1 MIYVI
6 KTIFEED
13 YYSVKKETFEI
24 EGSSVDQ
31 LTVDLNF
38 DDFPELPTL
47 KIYLMFLKDLEKEL
61 NGVSVLQYYL
71 PFTVG
76 DQNTEVLQNKII
88 TINKRLFLGHLGLN
102 EQNVYL
108 KYCQTI
114 HNTDQDTL
122 RVLILNTLSAIKF
135 QFTSNISEF

>member
-1 MIYVI
+1 MIDVI

-122 RVLILNTLSAIKF
+122 RVLILNALSAIKF

>member
-1 MIYVI
+1 MIDTI
-6 KTIFEED
+6 KNLLKED
-13 YYSVKKETFEI
+13 FYAVEKETFKI
-24 EGSSVDQ
+24 EGSSVEQ
-31 LTVDLNF
+31 LAVELNF
-38 DDFPELPTL
+38 DDNPELPTL
-47 KIYLMFLKDLEKEL
+47 KIYLMFLKDIEKEL
-61 NGVSVLQYYL
+61 NGISVLQYYF

-76 DQNTEVLQNKII
+76 DQNREVLQNKII

-114 HNTDQDTL
+114 YNTDLETL
-122 RVLILNTLSAIKF
+122 RVLILNTLSSIKF

>member
-1 MIYVI
+1 MIDVI

-76 DQNTEVLQNKII
+76 DQNTEVLQKKII

>member
-1 MIYVI
+1 MIDVI

-47 KIYLMFLKDLEKEL
+47 KIYLMFLKNLEKEL

>member
-1 MIYVI
+1 MIDVI

-47 KIYLMFLKDLEKEL
+47 KIYLMFLKNLEKEL

-102 EQNVYL
+102 EQNIYL

>member
-1 MIYVI
+1 MIDTI
-6 KTIFEED
+6 KNLLKED
-13 YYSVKKETFEI
+13 FYDVEKETFEI
-24 EGSSVDQ
+24 EGSSVEQ
-31 LTVDLNF
+31 LAVELNF
-38 DDFPELPTL
+38 DDIPELPSL
-47 KIYLMFLKDLEKEL
+47 KIYLMFLKDIEKEL
-61 NGVSVLQYYL
+61 NGVSVLQYYF

-76 DQNTEVLQNKII
+76 DQNIEILQNKII

-114 HNTDQDTL
+114 HNTDLETL
-122 RVLILNTLSAIKF
+122 NILILNTLSAIKF

>member
-1 MIYVI
+1 MIDVI

-76 DQNTEVLQNKII
+76 DQNTEILQNKII

>member
-1 MIYVI
+1 MIDVI

-76 DQNTEVLQNKII
+76 DQNT
-88 TINKRLFLGHLGLN
+88 
-102 EQNVYL
+102 
-108 KYCQTI
+108 
-114 HNTDQDTL
+114 
-122 RVLILNTLSAIKF
+122 
-135 QFTSNISEF
+135 

>member
-1 MIYVI
+1 MIDVI
-6 KTIFEED
+6 KPIFEED

-71 PFTVG
+71 PFTVV
-76 DQNTEVLQNKII
+76 DQNTEVLQKKII

>member
-1 MIYVI
+1 MIDVI
-6 KTIFEED
+6 KPIFEED

>member
-1 MIYVI
+1 MIDVI

-47 KIYLMFLKDLEKEL
+47 KIYLMFLKNLEKEL

-114 HNTDQDTL
+114 HNTDLETL
-122 RVLILNTLSAIKF
+122 RVLILNTLSAIKY

>member
-1 MIYVI
+1 MIDVI
-6 KTIFEED
+6 KPIFEED

-114 HNTDQDTL
+114 QNTDQDTL

>member
-1 MIYVI
+1 MIDVI

>member
-1 MIYVI
+1 MIDVI
-6 KTIFEED
+6 KPIFEED

-76 DQNTEVLQNKII
+76 DQNTEVLQKKII

-108 KYCQTI
+108 KYCQAI

>member
-38 DDFPELPTL
+38 DDFHELPTL

>member
-1 MIYVI
+1 MIDVI

-24 EGSSVDQ
+24 EGSAVDQ

-47 KIYLMFLKDLEKEL
+47 KIYLMFLKNLEKEL

-114 HNTDQDTL
+114 HNTDLETL
-122 RVLILNTLSAIKF
+122 RVLILNTLSAIKY

>member
-1 MIYVI
+1 MIDTI
-6 KTIFEED
+6 KNLLKED
-13 YYSVKKETFEI
+13 FYDVEKETFEI
-24 EGSSVDQ
+24 DGSTVEQ
-31 LTVDLNF
+31 LAVELNF
-38 DDFPELPTL
+38 DDIPELPSL
-47 KIYLMFLKDLEKEL
+47 KIYLMFLKDIEKEL
-61 NGVSVLQYYL
+61 NGVSVLQYYF

-76 DQNTEVLQNKII
+76 DQNIEILQNKII

-114 HNTDQDTL
+114 HNTDLETL
-122 RVLILNTLSAIKF
+122 NILILNTLSAIKF

>member
-1 MIYVI
+1 MIDVI

-47 KIYLMFLKDLEKEL
+47 KIYLMFLKNLEKEL

-122 RVLILNTLSAIKF
+122 RVLILNTLSAIKY

>member
-1 MIYVI
+1 MIDVI
-6 KTIFEED
+6 KPIFEED

-76 DQNTEVLQNKII
+76 DQNTEVLQKKII

>member
-1 MIYVI
+1 MIDVI

-47 KIYLMFLKDLEKEL
+47 KIYLMFLKDL
-61 NGVSVLQYYL
+61 
-71 PFTVG
+71 
-76 DQNTEVLQNKII
+76 
-88 TINKRLFLGHLGLN
+88 
-102 EQNVYL
+102 
-108 KYCQTI
+108 
-114 HNTDQDTL
+114 
-122 RVLILNTLSAIKF
+122 
-135 QFTSNISEF
+135 

>member
-1 MIYVI
+1 MIDVI

-114 HNTDQDTL
+114 YNTDQDTL
-122 RVLILNTLSAIKF
+122 RRLILNALSAIKF

>member
-1 MIYVI
+1 MIDDL
-6 KTIFEED
+6 KKIFEED
-13 YYSVKKETFEI
+13 YYSVKKETLEI
-24 EGSSVDQ
+24 EGSSLDQ

-38 DDFPELPTL
+38 DDFPKLPTL
-47 KIYLMFLKDLEKEL
+47 KIYLMFLKDIEKEL
-61 NGVSVLQYYL
+61 NGISVLQYYF

-76 DQNTEVLQNKII
+76 DQNREVLQNKII

-114 HNTDQDTL
+114 YNSDLETL
-122 RVLILNTLSAIKF
+122 RVLILNTLSSIKF

>member
-1 MIYVI
+1 MIDTI
-6 KTIFEED
+6 KNLLKED
-13 YYSVKKETFEI
+13 FYDVEKETFEI
-24 EGSSVDQ
+24 DGSSVEQ
-31 LTVDLNF
+31 LAIELNF
-38 DDFPELPTL
+38 DDIPELPSL
-47 KIYLMFLKDLEKEL
+47 KIYLMFLKDIEKEL
-61 NGVSVLQYYL
+61 NGVSVLQYYF

-76 DQNTEVLQNKII
+76 DQNIEILQNKII

-114 HNTDQDTL
+114 HNTDLETL
-122 RVLILNTLSAIKF
+122 NILILNTLSAIKF

>member
-1 MIYVI
+1 MIDVI

-135 QFTSNISEF
+135 QFTSNISC

>member
-1 MIYVI
+1 MIDVI
-6 KTIFEED
+6 KPIFEED

-114 HNTDQDTL
+114 YNTDQDTL
-122 RVLILNTLSAIKF
+122 RRLILNALSAIKF

>member
-1 MIYVI
+1 MIDDL
-6 KTIFEED
+6 KKIFEED
-13 YYSVKKETFEI
+13 YYSVKKETLEI

-38 DDFPELPTL
+38 DDFPKLPML
-47 KIYLMFLKDLEKEL
+47 KIYLMFLKDIEKEL
-61 NGVSVLQYYL
+61 NGISVLQYYF

-76 DQNTEVLQNKII
+76 DQNREVLQNKII

-114 HNTDQDTL
+114 YNTDLETL
-122 RVLILNTLSAIKF
+122 RVLILNTLSSIKF